1 MKLMIYLDNSA
12 TTAPKEEVLNS
23 FVEVNKRFFANP
35 ASLHVAGREAE
46 TLLEKSREQILNLT
60 QVSVGTVI
68 YTSGGTE
75 ANNLA
80 VIGFA
85 RKYQNRGNHIL
96 TTKIEHPSVL
106 EAVKQLERE
115 GFIVEYLSVNK
126 DGVISIDELKE
137 KLREDTVVVSIMHV
151 NNEIGAIQPIEDCG
165 KVIRKKSRAIFHVD
179 AVQSFG
185 KLPLILSGNG
195 PDAITISGHKI
206 HGLKGSGA
214 LITKK
219 LVNPSSINYGG
230 GQEQGLR
237 NGTVSVPNAVALARA
252 VRLATENRKTVIFE
266 RWRQRL
272 IEHIEQSSDVLVLA
286 KETAAPHILSIAFA
300 HIKGEVAINYFQKN
314 GILVSTSSAC
324 SSKSEEVSHV
334 IEAIQLEDKYKH
346 GVIRVSFAE
355 NNTNDEVVRFEK
367 VFTNL
372 VNLLKRGRSH
382 DVE

>member
-367 VFTNL
+367 VFTNF

>member
-1 MKLMIYLDNSA
+1 MIYLDNSA
-12 TTAPKEEVLNS
+12 TTAPKEEVLTS
-23 FVEVNKRFFANP
+23 FIEVNKRFFANP
-35 ASLHVAGREAE
+35 ASLHAAGRESEA
-46 TLLEKSREQILNLT
+46 LLEKSREQILHLT
-60 QVSVGTVI
+60 QATEGTVI

-80 VIGFA
+80 ILGFA

-106 EAVKQLERE
+106 EAAKQLEQE
-115 GFIVEYLSVNK
+115 GFIVEYLSVDK
-126 DGVISIDELKE
+126 DGIISIAELEE

-151 NNEIGAIQPIEDCG
+151 NNEIGTIQPIEDCG
-165 KVIRKKSRAIFHVD
+165 YVIRKKSRAIFHVD

-185 KLPLILSGNG
+185 KLPITLRGNG

-206 HGLKGSGA
+206 HGIKGSGA

-219 LVNPSSINYGG
+219 MMNPESINYGG

-252 VRLATENRKTVIFE
+252 VRLAIESEKTVLYE
-266 RWRQRL
+266 KWRQRL
-272 IEHIEQSSDVLVLA
+272 IEHIEHSSDALVLA

-314 GILVSTSSAC
+314 GILISTSSAC

-334 IEAIQLEDKYKH
+334 IEAIQLDDKYKH
-346 GVIRVSFAE
+346 GVIRISFSE
-355 NNTNDEVVRFEK
+355 KNTSNEMIQFEK
-367 VFTNL
+367 VLTKF
-372 VNLLKRGRSH
+372 VKLLKRGRSH

>member
-252 VRLATENRKTVIFE
+252 VRLATENRKTVIF
-266 RWRQRL
+266 
-272 IEHIEQSSDVLVLA
+272 
-286 KETAAPHILSIAFA
+286 
-300 HIKGEVAINYFQKN
+300 
-314 GILVSTSSAC
+314 
-324 SSKSEEVSHV
+324 
-334 IEAIQLEDKYKH
+334 
-346 GVIRVSFAE
+346 
-355 NNTNDEVVRFEK
+355 
-367 VFTNL
+367 
-372 VNLLKRGRSH
+372 
-382 DVE
+382 

>member
-1 MKLMIYLDNSA
+1 MIYLDNSA

-367 VFTNL
+367 VFTNF